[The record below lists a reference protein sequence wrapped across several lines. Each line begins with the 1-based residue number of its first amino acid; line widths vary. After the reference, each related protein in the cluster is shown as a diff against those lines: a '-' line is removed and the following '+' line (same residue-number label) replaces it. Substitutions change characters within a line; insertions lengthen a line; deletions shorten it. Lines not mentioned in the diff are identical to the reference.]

1 MKSKFLIL
9 AAAFVTLTACEKPAQ
24 SVSAEGI
31 NGAFEVEF
39 LFEKEG
45 VRVYRFYDNGRNHYF
60 TTRGE
65 TITTQKS
72 GKSHYDETIKE
83 ETQW

>member
-1 MKSKFLIL
+1 MKGKFLIL

-24 SVSAEGI
+24 SASRE
-31 NGAFEVEF
+31 GAFEVEF

-45 VRVYRFYDNGRNHYF
+45 VRVYRFSDNGRNHYF
-60 TTRGE
+60 TSQGE

-72 GKSHYDETIKE
+72 GKSHYEETIKE
-83 ETQW
+83 EGTQW